1 LNKGLNNNKQKYYLP
16 EFQEKLPIF
25 MKKWWLDAVCPNQWD
40 VVCSFD
46 KENNINGVLV
56 YYYFKQFGIFSSIG
70 MPPLTQFSGIWF
82 DYPNNIV
89 HLHQRYKHAKDIA
102 DELMDQLPKV
112 DFYQQ
117 QFHFSWGDWQ
127 PFYWKGYRQNTR
139 YTFFIAN
146 QPNIDLLWE
155 NLKGKVRTS
164 IRKAQSLLKIEE
176 NVEIS
181 TLIRFQNMTFSKKNI
196 NSPLSND
203 LIQNMVKHSL
213 NEKSCKSWKAID
225 KQGTIYGIVYIVYDE
240 TTVYLLFSNIDHT
253 LPNLGAIYLLIW
265 EAILFAMKTGR
276 NFDFE
281 GTMLQEVESVF
292 RGFGAEMKPYFKVYK
307 FKNGWMEALNFL
319 TNQRFIKL

>member
-1 LNKGLNNNKQKYYLP
+1 LDTNKQKYYLP
-16 EFQEKLPIF
+16 EFQKKLPIF
-25 MKKWWLDAVCPNQWD
+25 MQKWWLDAVCPNQWD

-46 KENNINGVLV
+46 KENNINGALV
-56 YYYFKQFGIFSSIG
+56 YYYFRKLGVFTVIG
-70 MPPLTQFSGIWF
+70 MPPLTQFSGIWI
-82 DYPNNIV
+82 DYPTNIV

-102 DELMDQLPKV
+102 DILIDQLPKV

-127 PFYWKGYRQNTR
+127 PFYWKGYRQSTR

-146 QPNIDLLWE
+146 QPNSDILWD
-155 NLKGKVRTS
+155 NLRGKVRTN
-164 IRKAQSLLKIEE
+164 IRKAQSILTVEE
-176 NVEIS
+176 IVDVS
-181 TLIRFQNMTFSKKNI
+181 TLFKFQAMTFSKKNKNI
-196 NSPLSND
+196 PLTET
-203 LIQNMVKHSL
+203 LIQNIVHHSSQE
-213 NEKSCKSWKAID
+213 NWGKSWKAID
-225 KQGTIYGIVYIVYDE
+225 KEGRIYGIAYVVYDE

-307 FKNGWMEALNFL
+307 FKNKWMEALNFL